1 MLRSG
6 TWLIASSLIVL
17 PLSAS
22 AQSPPPHAAAEDP
35 ALGEAKVH
43 FQQGVALFNDGNF
56 NAALAEF
63 EAAYKIRRSPG
74 VLYNIGLTQKALFR
88 YSEAIASL
96 EKYKAEETKITP
108 ERRAEVDQLIVEM
121 RALLADVTM
130 NIEPQGASVLVD
142 GRTMGQAPLGKP
154 LGIAAGS
161 HVVEVV
167 LDGYKPARKE
177 LMVSAGVPLTLNFKL
192 ELIPKTGKV
201 RVTTMP
207 LLASVKIDNKD
218 LGPAPIDAE
227 LALGGH
233 TLEVTAPKFLLHRSE
248 LVVAAG
254 QLRTVD
260 VVLDPVPKS
269 KVYTKWYFWTP
280 LILGLAGVG
289 VGLGLGLSREGPLV
303 GTLGTGVG
311 QVN

>member
-1 MLRSG
+1 MPRSR
-6 TWLIASSLIVL
+6 TWLIASSLVLL
-17 PLSAS
+17 PLVVH
-22 AQSPPPHAAAEDP
+22 AQATPPVAEDP

-56 NAALAEF
+56 SAALAEF

-96 EKYKAEETKITP
+96 EKYQSEETKITP
-108 ERRAEVDQLIVEM
+108 ERRAEVDQLVVEM
-121 RALLADVTM
+121 RALLAEVTF
-130 NIEPQGASVLVD
+130 NVEPPGASLLVD
-142 GRTMGQAPLGKP
+142 GRTMGQSPFQQP

-161 HVVEVV
+161 HVVEVTA
-167 LDGYKPARKE
+167 DGYKSGRKE
-177 LMVSAGVPLTLNFKL
+177 IMVSAGVPLTLNFKL

-201 RVTTMP
+201 RVMSTP
-207 LLASVKIDNKD
+207 PGSVKIDNKD
-218 LGPAPIDAE
+218 LGLAPVDAE

-233 TLEVTAPKFLLHRSE
+233 TLEIFAPKHLMHRSE

-254 QLRTVD
+254 QLRSID
-260 VVLDPVPKS
+260 IVLDPMPKS
-269 KVYTKWYFWTP
+269 RVYTKWYFWTP